1 MLFPIMEHPKKH
13 EPTDEEWRELARQA
27 TKEEDPQKLV
37 ALAEQIV
44 QAFDAEKRKGP
55 RRASASN

>member
-1 MLFPIMEHPKKH
+1 MDH
-13 EPTDEEWRELARQA
+13 EPTEEEWRELARQA
-27 TKEEDPQKLV
+27 TKEEDPEKLV

-44 QAFDAEKRKGP
+44 EAFDAEKRKGA